1 MTERECGFM
10 CLGVAVGAILGAGI
24 GMLTAPHSGRVTRR
38 RLRRAGEEF
47 EDRLHERGEELV
59 ERGRDMADRGREF
72 VNEKRREA
80 ERAFETVRA

>member
-38 RLRRAGEEF
+38 RLRRAGEEL
-47 EDRLHERGEELV
+47 EDRLYERGEEIV
-59 ERGRDMADRGREF
+59 DRGREYADRGRSF

-80 ERAFETVRA
+80 EKAFAGS